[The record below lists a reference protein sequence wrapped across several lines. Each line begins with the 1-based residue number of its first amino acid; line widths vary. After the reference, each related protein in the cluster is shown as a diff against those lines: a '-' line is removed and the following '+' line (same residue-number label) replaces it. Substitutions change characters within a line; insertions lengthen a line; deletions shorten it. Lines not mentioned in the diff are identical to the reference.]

1 MKCPAALALVGVL
14 CLTGCASTVR
24 VSSDPPGALVLLP
37 DGREAVTPFEVKARR
52 NPIPSRLAD
61 RNSGPVMLVQ
71 APGYRPLEVRVSKNI
86 QGGRYEL
93 VAVDPRVSL
102 RNEVRLQLV
111 KEHGPSGTWRETDL
125 P

>member
-1 MKCPAALALVGVL
+1 MRLLAGPVLVCVAL
-14 CLTGCASTVR
+14 LTGCSSTVR

-37 DGREAVTPFEVKARR
+37 DGREAVTPFELKARR
-52 NPIPSRLAD
+52 SPIPSRAAD
-61 RNSGPVMLVQ
+61 RNTGPVMLVQ
-71 APGYRPLEVRVSKNI
+71 APGHRALEVRVGRNI
-86 QGGRYEL
+86 QDGRYEL
-93 VAVDPRVSL
+93 VAVDPRRSL